1 MSLSKQLYLIISFI
15 FFMIF
20 TGNFIISVKN
30 TKEYLETESISK
42 AQDAATTLGFNL
54 KTLINNKN
62 NPEIEST
69 INAVSNSGFYKEI
82 RLEDALFTIKESD
95 LIKAS
100 KDIEGGIWQVSD
112 IVIDPKIGTLETLTQ
127 SDDFMQELITLNG
140 SIPNNENKNITPSED
155 VYTFIPNSKSSG
167 KITLNV
173 NFTATN
179 QENIKLKTNATLNLN
194 KVLVQV
200 NRDIKFD
207 SVPQWF
213 INLIPIDL
221 EEQYTEITD
230 GWRTSAI
237 LFISANPGEA
247 YNKLYNQAQSAIFY
261 SIISFIISILI
272 LYIFVRYILKPLKIL
287 ENSALAIAEG
297 KFTKIKAITKTTELI
312 TLTNAFNN
320 MSSKIEATI
329 SRLNTNIENMS
340 KKLSTDDLTG
350 LPIKSV
356 FETDMRQLYIEKA
369 KAFIL
374 VIKITDLAEFA
385 KLHTSNETNNFIKK
399 FAHILETT
407 KLDENKKTLAYRFF
421 GSEFAIIAKD
431 FSNDDIKEFAKLLK
445 EKFEKLGEKFD
456 KRDIAHIGGASFD
469 QFHTRTQILQSANQ
483 AYEKATIIGQNE
495 IFISQENELVKD
507 MQSWRDF
514 VNNTIENSNFMVKYV
529 GNFTR
534 CDSDEIIMQEAFTD
548 IKDAENNDIP
558 IGTFISIAEKYERI
572 IDFDKK
578 VIEKVINH
586 ILVSDIK
593 HAIAINLSLDSI
605 GNTAFIAWLE
615 QKLSENKTI
624 ISKLI
629 FSITAYAVAK
639 DIDKF
644 KFFVSEIKSLG
655 AKVIIKRYET
665 RFISLND
672 VKDLNLDYLR
682 LAKEYTDDV
691 CIDFSKQSFIESIA
705 EISSLLNIKVLAENV
720 QKEEDFNYIKN
731 LHLFA
736 ASR

>member
-1 MSLSKQLYLIISFI
+1 
-15 FFMIF
+15 
-20 TGNFIISVKN
+20 
-30 TKEYLETESISK
+30 
-42 AQDAATTLGFNL
+42 
-54 KTLINNKN
+54 
-62 NPEIEST
+62 
-69 INAVSNSGFYKEI
+69 
-82 RLEDALFTIKESD
+82 
-95 LIKAS
+95 
-100 KDIEGGIWQVSD
+100 
-112 IVIDPKIGTLETLTQ
+112 
-127 SDDFMQELITLNG
+127 
-140 SIPNNENKNITPSED
+140 
-155 VYTFIPNSKSSG
+155 
-167 KITLNV
+167 
-173 NFTATN
+173 
-179 QENIKLKTNATLNLN
+179 
-194 KVLVQV
+194 
-200 NRDIKFD
+200 
-207 SVPQWF
+207 
-213 INLIPIDL
+213 
-221 EEQYTEITD
+221 
-230 GWRTSAI
+230 
-237 LFISANPGEA
+237 
-247 YNKLYNQAQSAIFY
+247 
-261 SIISFIISILI
+261 
-272 LYIFVRYILKPLKIL
+272 
-287 ENSALAIAEG
+287 
-297 KFTKIKAITKTTELI
+297 
-312 TLTNAFNN
+312 
-320 MSSKIEATI
+320 
-329 SRLNTNIENMS
+329 
-340 KKLSTDDLTG
+340 
-350 LPIKSV
+350 
-356 FETDMRQLYIEKA
+356 
-369 KAFIL
+369 
-374 VIKITDLAEFA
+374 
-385 KLHTSNETNNFIKK
+385 
-399 FAHILETT
+399 
-407 KLDENKKTLAYRFF
+407 
-421 GSEFAIIAKD
+421 
-431 FSNDDIKEFAKLLK
+431 LK

-456 KRDIAHIGGASFD
+456 KRDIAHIGGAIFD

-548 IKDAENNDIP
+548 IKDEENNDIP

-586 ILVSDIK
+586 IIVSDIK

-629 FSITAYAVAK
+629 FSVTAYAVAK
-639 DIDKF
+639 NIDKF